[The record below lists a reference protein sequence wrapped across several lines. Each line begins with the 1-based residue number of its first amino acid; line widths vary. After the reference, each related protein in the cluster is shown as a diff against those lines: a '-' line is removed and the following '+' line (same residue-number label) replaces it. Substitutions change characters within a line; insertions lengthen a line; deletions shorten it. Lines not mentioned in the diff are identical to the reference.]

1 MLISGQKALWYFSS
15 SWYWLDI
22 ELLIERHHSILLN
35 NSRLFFFSGPNNRR
49 FIRRTAEHVKVM
61 HHGLF
66 SESETLGKN
75 MQSQLEAL
83 EDVLCENGGEG
94 SSSAKRK
101 KVLTVEKP
109 READTVLVTSKQ
121 CWEESTTE
129 STNTRI
135 HWRSWIINWE
145 QHKNLRLI
153 LIK

>member
-1 MLISGQKALWYFSS
+1 MIFFQWLILARHRIVDRKAPKHSS
-15 SWYWLDI
+15 EQL
-22 ELLIERHHSILLN
+22 ETF
-35 NSRLFFFSGPNNRR
+35 FFFSGPNNRR

-94 SSSAKRK
+94 SSSVKRK
-101 KVLTVEKP
+101 KVLTMEKP

-121 CWEESTTE
+121 C
-129 STNTRI
+129 
-135 HWRSWIINWE
+135 
-145 QHKNLRLI
+145 
-153 LIK
+153 